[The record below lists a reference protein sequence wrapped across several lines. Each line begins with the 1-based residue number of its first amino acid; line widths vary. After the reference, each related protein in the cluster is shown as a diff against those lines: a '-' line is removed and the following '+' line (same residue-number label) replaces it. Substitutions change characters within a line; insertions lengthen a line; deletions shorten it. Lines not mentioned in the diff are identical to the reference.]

1 MRMQPLL
8 KLRLKKLLLLPD
20 RTPPANAGGFFTY
33 GINVPDDC

>member
-1 MRMQPLL
+1 MQPLL
-8 KLRLKKLLLLPD
+8 KLRLKRLLPQLD